1 MKRVFTA
8 ILAVVTFAQA
18 ANAQSEIKNER
29 LAREKSTISISFD
42 IDSQKSSVSNM
53 LKEVITPYLSSNA
66 DTLWL
71 SPVEIFGKGRFKR
84 ERQEKHID
92 GDKNWVLGEG
102 QVMRGS
108 TYNYTYKGSVE
119 PWMKR
124 ATLSIN
130 RSIVG
135 CSKCDVISRNE
146 AVAEANLFVI
156 PPFVLDEL
164 PRRWDFAQEELAVK
178 FKVSKV
184 DIDHSIFDNEVTFSN
199 ILSVVDKIHSN
210 PHYKIDKIQ
219 VSGFASPEGTTKFNA
234 WLGENRAKALIDY
247 IIAQRPNYGLTYENF
262 EVVNGEE
269 NWSELREVLVASN
282 MSKKSDVLAI
292 IDNAELS
299 REAKKLRIKAIDG
312 GRTWNKILTDIY
324 PHLRSARYLAL
335 YYDSTK
341 DDTFEVINKAN
352 AMLNDGKPAEAY
364 ELAMTVADDERT
376 FNTIGSALM
385 SQGKFKEAI
394 VWFEKAVKNN
404 NPSAQ
409 KNIDAIVAEYGPLTK

>member
-18 ANAQSEIKNER
+18 TNAQSEIKNER

-92 GDKNWVLGEG
+92 GDKNWELGEG

-219 VSGFASPEGTTKFNA
+219 VSGFASPEGTIKFNA

-262 EVVNGEE
+262 EIVNGEE

-282 MSKKSDVLAI
+282 MAKKSDVLAI

-352 AMLNDGKPAEAY
+352 AMLNDGKSAEAY
-364 ELAMTVADDERT
+364 ELAMTVADDERA